1 MSLTTANKLQKIHNI
16 AAVVVM
22 VLIWIHNV
30 GVIKASN
37 SFTSNSEI
45 FGSVPTT
52 IKTTEND
59 TVLLPCNPVGELLLL
74 CDN

>member
-1 MSLTTANKLQKIHNI
+1 MSLTANKLQKIHI
-16 AAVVVM
+16 PVVVVM
-22 VLIWIHNV
+22 VLIWINNV

-74 CDN
+74 LCDN